1 MEQTLTAKALA
12 HLPAYLPLQSFFL
25 DQYYS
30 SSSSGSKVS
39 TISGTNLNSINQNSS
54 LSYPSHCQTSS
65 QQQLQNI
72 GSGTSS
78 GLSSSYPAI
87 GNNSSAA
94 SSSKISSSSHNQQM
108 SLLQQPMSSASSSHQ
123 LQQLASQLQ
132 ASSSCSSQSQQNQLL
147 MMEMLSNS
155 ETSEEGNQQSTLQQ
169 FAHQQLNQL
178 KKMEQKYKTEL
189 CKNWVSKGICQYGQK
204 CRFAH
209 GKEELIERL
218 AMNKN
223 YKTKLCS
230 AYHKEQVCQYAA
242 RCHFKHDERPVSE
255 IRYQHFYQKHICSFD
270 DESIRQFKFGQ
281 APKRLPVFKQM
292 QGIEL
297 TEEDQQISIMDVET
311 AESNFSLSSSQQA
324 NATLNQMM
332 MLMLNPDSSN
342 ILVNQQSLQSSASSQ
357 NSPFY
362 LMNYPSNDSITFQ
375 NSINSQSNFN
385 TLSGQQNGNF
395 YIPSGASFFNNK
407 NNSAKQANQDK
418 DLSMI
423 SNANTADT
431 SESISVFS
439 LADKYNSIPSTEKL
453 VSANL
458 FA

>member
-25 DQYYS
+25 EQYYS
-30 SSSSGSKVS
+30 NSSSGSKVS
-39 TISGTNLNSINQNSS
+39 NMSGANPNSINQNSS
-54 LSYPSHCQTSS
+54 LTYPSHSQTS
-65 QQQLQNI
+65 QQQLENI
-72 GSGTSS
+72 GSG
-78 GLSSSYPAI
+78 SSSALPSSYLAS
-87 GNNSSAA
+87 GNNSSTA
-94 SSSKISSSSHNQQM
+94 SSKILQSSQNQQM
-108 SLLQQPMSSASSSHQ
+108 SLLQQTMSSAAGSSHQ

-169 FAHQQLNQL
+169 LAHQQLNQL

-189 CKNWVSKGICQYGQK
+189 CKNWVSKGVCQYGQK

-281 APKRLPVFKQM
+281 TPKRLPVFKQM
-292 QGIEL
+292 LGIEL
-297 TEEDQQISIMDVET
+297 TEEDQQINIMDIET
-311 AESNFSLSSSQQA
+311 AESNFSLSSSQQT
-324 NATLNQMM
+324 NAALNQMM
-332 MLMLNPDSSN
+332 MLMLNSESSN
-342 ILVNQQSLQSSASSQ
+342 ILANQTSLQSSQSSQ

-362 LMNYPSNDSITFQ
+362 LMNYPSNDSISFQ
-375 NSINSQSNFN
+375 NNINSISNFN

-395 YIPSGASFFNNK
+395 YIPSGASFFNNNK
-407 NNSAKQANQDK
+407 NNSAKQSNQDK

-453 VSANL
+453 VSTNL

>member
-25 DQYYS
+25 EQYYS
-30 SSSSGSKVS
+30 NSSSGSKVS
-39 TISGTNLNSINQNSS
+39 NMSGANPNCINQNSS
-54 LSYPSHCQTSS
+54 LSYPNLSQTS

-72 GSGTSS
+72 GSCPSS
-78 GLSSSYPAI
+78 LLSSSYPAN
-87 GNNSSAA
+87 GNNFSAA
-94 SSSKISSSSHNQQM
+94 SSKISSSSQNQQM
-108 SLLQQPMSSASSSHQ
+108 PLLQQTIPSASSNHQ

-132 ASSSCSSQSQQNQLL
+132 ASSSSCSSQSQQNQLL

-155 ETSEEGNQQSTLQQ
+155 ETSDEGNQQSTLQQ
-169 FAHQQLNQL
+169 FATQQLNQL

-255 IRYQHFYQKHICSFD
+255 IRYYHFYQKHICSFD
-270 DESIRQFKFGQ
+270 DESIKQFKFGQ
-281 APKRLPVFKQM
+281 TPKRLPVFKQM
-292 QGIEL
+292 LGIEL

-311 AESNFSLSSSQQA
+311 ADSNFSLSSSQQA
-324 NATLNQMM
+324 NATVNQMM
-332 MLMLNPDSSN
+332 MLMLNPESNN
-342 ILVNQQSLQSSASSQ
+342 ILANQQSLQSSSSNQ
-357 NSPFY
+357 NSPYY

-375 NSINSQSNFN
+375 NSINSLSNFN

-407 NNSAKQANQDK
+407 KNSAKQSNQDK

-453 VSANL
+453 VSTNL